1 MSTRATLVVNP
12 ANANPMANLSCA
24 RLRISIDAEV
34 YKRKWGMNEFDLDP
48 GDHQIKVY
56 YWHFIYGDRCE
67 KSIDVRLMAG
77 ETCHLKYTMPLT
89 SMDPVTLDR
98 VESQIE

>member
-1 MSTRATLVVNP
+1 MGCFPSLR
-12 ANANPMANLSCA
+12 LSKSNVTK
-24 RLRISIDAEV
+24 LSVDA
-34 YKRKWGMNEFDLDP
+34 

-56 YWHFIYGDRCE
+56 YWHFVYGDRCE

-77 ETCHLKYTMPLT
+77 EACHLKYTMPLT